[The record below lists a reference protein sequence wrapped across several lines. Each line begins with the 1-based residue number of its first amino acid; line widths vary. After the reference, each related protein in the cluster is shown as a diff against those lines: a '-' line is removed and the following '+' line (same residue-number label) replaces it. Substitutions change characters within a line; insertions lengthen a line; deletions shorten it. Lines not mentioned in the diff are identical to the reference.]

1 VLVFFSVESVCARVS
16 NAFQQRGY
24 TTCRFTLSMV
34 VRRFYHRQYGGLL
47 VGDGCLYG
55 CGQRFCQIEMVANAA
70 RKIMLVVVTSNSV
83 AVTQV
88 HESRDSKG
96 CSVGSHVRSLGW
108 LCWGCVEGGRLRP
121 SSMKPIR
128 NENTRYIFIFQ
139 ARIFASSFTLLC
151 AVCTVLYVCMYVCM
165 C

>member
-1 VLVFFSVESVCARVS
+1 VLFFFLLSRLCQGV

-24 TTCRFTLSMV
+24 TTCRFIFRWLCDDSVIGNMV
-34 VRRFYHRQYGGLL
+34 VSSLATPAFTDAAKLL
-47 VGDGCLYG
+47 SNRNGSRMRSEDYACRG
-55 CGQRFCQIEMVANAA
+55 RAA
-70 RKIMLVVVTSNSV
+70 IASLLLRS
-83 AVTQV
+83 